1 MSYTLIDKDNY
12 PIGQGIGRT
21 LNVSEGGILLQT
33 HSPLD
38 ARNTL
43 LLTIGLEDDLTEFE
57 GQIIYTRALQEKRYE
72 HGIKFIRLDEKKL
85 SFLKQYI
92 VMFDERKSNE

>member
-1 MSYTLIDKDNY
+1 VSYTLIDKDNY

-57 GQIIYTRALQEKRYE
+57 GQIIYTRSLQEKRYE
-72 HGIKFIRLDEKKL
+72 HGIKFIHLDKEKL
-85 SFLKQYI
+85 NFLRQYI
-92 VMFDERKSNE
+92 VMFDERRRNN